1 MSVFYLLI
9 NYNPV
14 DYNIWDIMEEHVYKR
29 RLNNVDELKWRLI
42 DVWHGLQQT
51 VIDSA
56 VNEWRKRL
64 KACVRAY
71 RRHFEHSL

>member
-51 VIDSA
+51 VINSA
-56 VNEWRKRL
+56 VMAVSE
-64 KACVRAY
+64 
-71 RRHFEHSL
+71 